1 MEIAGVLRY
10 ADRVSHRPSEKIV
23 SEQTPSDE
31 EILERAQAIKKEKG
45 ISLAEAMDLA
55 VLQLTRAGSSI
66 ETVFDLRIE
75 LKPRVAKFF
84 RDEFAGHPTLTVEER
99 LAKYLEMQLN
109 RMRGQALA
117 RSRKDPEIGEGEAH
131 AVSRSSFLQQTK
143 GLM

>member
-1 MEIAGVLRY
+1 
-10 ADRVSHRPSEKIV
+10 VSD
-23 SEQTPSDE
+23 QTPSDE
-31 EILERAQAIKKEKG
+31 EILERAQDIKQEKG

-55 VLQLTRAGSSI
+55 VLQLTRASSSI
-66 ETVFDLRIE
+66 ETVFELRLE

-84 RDEFAGHPTLTVEER
+84 RDEFAGHPSLTVEER

-117 RSRKDPEIGEGEAH
+117 RSRKDPEIREGEAH